1 MSSMGTSRHRLLG
14 ATFVALCLSCSPNL
28 VAAADAADGTF
39 VLVSD
44 FHFDPFDPPGLA
56 KTLSRIDPADWASRF
71 SKAADQA
78 FSPYGKD
85 TNHALLASSLAALS
99 AHRADADFVVVPGD
113 LLSHE
118 FEKNAAAALGEP
130 TTSDAVR
137 RFAAD
142 TAIFVADQ
150 LGEIFP
156 GKPVII
162 ALGNND
168 SACGDYQIEPGGG
181 FLAATRDTVRR
192 LAGANLVTSDFD
204 TTYAAGGYYALRH
217 PTVPNT
223 LVLVV
228 NDVLW
233 SAKYQDACGKDG
245 IEAGE
250 AELKWVADRL
260 AEQKAVGGKV
270 WLVHHI
276 PWGIDPYSTVHAKAD
291 TCAAKTVPFFKES
304 FSARFLDLMRTYA
317 DTVETSLSGHVHH
330 DTYRLLLDADEHPIQ
345 ADKVPPA
352 ISPIYGQNPA
362 FQLWR
367 YDAASGEPTDYT
379 TIYLANLT
387 DASTSTPGV
396 WQTEYTFT
404 KAYGQSRYSVEAIA
418 AIWKELAAP
427 GATQEK
433 FRKFYNVSHGALDE
447 DTLSAY
453 SCAIGHLDSP
463 SFQTCYCG
471 G

>member
-1 MSSMGTSRHRLLG
+1 MTGAGRAVQSAIAALFLLCCSSHF
-14 ATFVALCLSCSPNL
+14 A
-28 VAAADAADGTF
+28 AAADRADGTF

-56 KTLSRIDPADWASRF
+56 KTLAGIDPADWPSHF
-71 SKAADQA
+71 STAADQA
-78 FSPYGKD
+78 FSSYGKD
-85 TNHALLASSLAALS
+85 TNHALLASSLTALS
-99 AHRADADFVVVPGD
+99 SAAATADADFVVVPGD

-118 FEKNAAAALGEP
+118 FEKKAAAALEAP
-130 TTSDAVR
+130 TTSDTVR
-137 RFAAD
+137 RFAAN
-142 TAIFVADQ
+142 TTVFVADQ
-150 LGEIFP
+150 LAAAFA

-168 SACGDYQIEPGGG
+168 SACGDYEIEPGGG
-181 FLAATRDTVRR
+181 YLGATRDTVRR
-192 LAGANLVTSDFD
+192 LAGADLVASDFD
-204 TTYAAGGYYALRH
+204 TTYAAGGYYAVRH
-217 PTVPNT
+217 PTLDNT

-291 TCAAKTVPFFKES
+291 TCAARTVPFLREPFAS
-304 FSARFLDLMRTYA
+304 RFLDLMRTYS
-317 DTVETSLSGHVHH
+317 DIIDTSLSGHIHY
-330 DTYRLLLDADEHPIQ
+330 DTYRLLLDGEAHPIEV
-345 ADKVPPA
+345 DKVAPA
-352 ISPIYGQNPA
+352 ISPIFGQNPG
-362 FQLWR
+362 FQLWT
-367 YDAASGEPTDYT
+367 YDGESGLPTDFST
-379 TIYLANLT
+379 VYLANLT
-387 DASTSTPGV
+387 EASTSTPGV
-396 WQTEYTFT
+396 WRKEYTFT
-404 KAYGQSRYSVEAIA
+404 EAFGQPRYSADAIA
-418 AIWKELAAP
+418 AIWKDLATP
-427 GATQEK
+427 GAVQDR

-453 SCAIGHLDSP
+453 SCAIGDLDSP
-463 SFQTCYCG
+463 PFQTCYCG